1 MTDREVTNPPFEVPL
16 ALGVRI
22 FQILKK
28 EIITGKL
35 GQGARLTELGLQKT
49 FGTSRSPIREAFHRL
64 ETEGLVEIGHRR
76 GAVVR
81 SISVRDVI
89 EATAIRGCLEALALR
104 IAVKPFRPDWIEEL
118 RETLGRMEQAKDSQ
132 EIETFTLLHWR
143 FHKAIIEVSGN
154 RILSRI
160 YSSVTDPFISDRLTY
175 LFLKE
180 PGKFYG
186 VGHRE
191 IYDLLAS
198 ERALE
203 AAEMVQQHA
212 NIFVEYMDAPEV
224 GKTKKGRRK
233 KERVR
238 AT

>member
-1 MTDREVTNPPFEVPL
+1 MKDRVTTNSPFEVPL
-16 ALGVRI
+16 PLGIRI
-22 FQILKK
+22 FRVLKE

-35 GQGARLTELGLQKT
+35 GEGARLTELGLQKT

-89 EATAIRGCLEALALR
+89 EATTIRGCLEALALR
-104 IAVKPFRPDWIEEL
+104 IAVKPLRPDWIEEL
-118 RETLGRMEQAKDSQ
+118 RQTLGRMEEAKDNQ

-143 FHKAIIEVSGN
+143 FHKAIIEVSDN

-160 YSSVTDPFISDRLTY
+160 YPCVTDPFISDRLTY
-175 LFLKE
+175 LYLKK
-180 PGKFYG
+180 PRKYNG

-198 ERALE
+198 GRTLE
-203 AAEMVQQHA
+203 AAKMMEDHA
-212 NIFVEYMDAPEV
+212 HIFVKYKHVTEV
-224 GKTKKGRRK
+224 GKPKKRRY
-233 KERVR
+233 KEDQL
-238 AT
+238 